1 MDIPHGGPGPRSTP
15 LPYSWDPAPAG
26 PVTPDSWAYFVQCVG
41 WDTWAV
47 LRTPAWQCLPLWPRG
62 WRWER
67 LIGPVWW
74 PLSWSH
80 NSSRWSLF
88 SCQESESGALHPV
101 FSLILTVTLGGRHHY
116 DPQFQKVGEETGLES
131 LGVTA
136 ITWERWVH
144 GECTWALPCVSP
156 WQPAFC
162 GEGYEVWKSAHGVQN
177 VLTGLVSFNLNL
189 DPETCTEVP
198 LEPFY
203 LMWTVWDFHCKIRQ

>member
-1 MDIPHGGPGPRSTP
+1 MDIRHWGPGPRSTP

-26 PVTPDSWAYFVQCVG
+26 PVTPNSWAYFVQCVG

-47 LRTPAWQCLPLWPRG
+47 LHTPAWQCLPLWPRG

-67 LIGPVWW
+67 LIGSVWW

-80 NSSRWSLF
+80 NSSRRSLF

-131 LGVTA
+131 LGATA
-136 ITWERWVH
+136 MT
-144 GECTWALPCVSP
+144 GEVGSWGVYLGTPLCLALAACLLWRRLWSLEICPWSP
-156 WQPAFC
+156 ECLDRPGFIQP
-162 GEGYEVWKSAHGVQN
+162 
-177 VLTGLVSFNLNL
+177 
-189 DPETCTEVP
+189 
-198 LEPFY
+198 
-203 LMWTVWDFHCKIRQ
+203 